1 MMHKKTKYPL
11 RLYNTMTRRMETF
24 IPQRQDTVKMFTCGP
39 SIYSTAHIGNYRTF
53 LYEDILHRYLE
64 YQGYTV
70 ERLLNFT
77 DVEDKAIQRARE
89 ESTSLEELTER
100 CADDFYR
107 AAGLLHIK
115 LPDFIP
121 RSSTSIDQAVLLI
134 TKLLHQGYAYRYKD
148 NVFFDPLK
156 FDGFGKLFR
165 LEMSK
170 WPKKNT
176 RFWKDTYNGNR
187 WNRGDFILW
196 HAYNEKRDGEV
207 FWETTLGKGRPAWNI
222 QDPAVITK
230 HLGYEVD
237 VSCGG
242 VDNLYRHHDYNIAVI
257 EAISGLKF
265 SRFWL
270 HGEHVLLDGKKMSKS
285 KGNIV
290 YPSDL
295 FDEGFSGACLR
306 YYLMREH
313 YRRKLNLTR
322 KALTES
328 DASCT
333 KIKDLAGE
341 LIASRAGKSG
351 AVAAEA
357 DIYIDRLEDDF
368 TCHMSNDLQVD
379 RACTTLEKNLLKL
392 MRIKK
397 RNELGEKQ
405 LQLIKARLLAI
416 DTVLQVLFP

>member
-1 MMHKKTKYPL
+1 MKHNKIKYPL
-11 RLYNTMTRRMETF
+11 RLHNTMKRRMESF
-24 IPQRQDTVKMFTCGP
+24 IPQRLDRVKMFSCGP
-39 SIYSTAHIGNYRTF
+39 SIYNTAHIGNYRTF

-64 YQGYTV
+64 YLGYTV

-77 DVEDKAIQRARE
+77 DVEDKAIRRARE

-100 CADDFYR
+100 AADDFYR
-107 AAGLLHIK
+107 GAGLLHIK

-156 FDGFGKLFR
+156 FAAFGKLFR
-165 LEMSK
+165 LDMSR
-170 WPKKNT
+170 WPRKRT

-196 HAYNEKRDGEV
+196 HAYNEKRDGDV
-207 FWETTLGKGRPAWNI
+207 YWETTLGKGRPAWNI
-222 QDPAVITK
+222 QDPAMITK

-237 VSCGG
+237 ISCGG

-257 EAISGLKF
+257 EALSGVEF

-285 KGNIV
+285 RGNIV

-295 FDEGFSGACLR
+295 FEEGFSGTCLR
-306 YYLMREH
+306 FYLMREH

-322 KALTES
+322 KSLTES
-328 DASCT
+328 EHSCT
-333 KIKDLAGE
+333 ELKDLAGE
-341 LIASRAGKSG
+341 LIASRGIKTG
-351 AVAAEA
+351 AVQAEA
-357 DIYIDRLEDDF
+357 DKYIDRLEDDF
-368 TCHMSNDLQVD
+368 TRHMSNDLQVGL
-379 RACTTLEKNLLKL
+379 ACGAVEKNLQKL

-397 RNELGEKQ
+397 RNALSEEQ